1 MKNLLI
7 IFACLFFCNLGIAQ
21 EINCQVEVNARQT
34 GQTGLTIFKTLQ
46 NSLSEFVN
54 QKNWTG
60 EKFKN
65 YEKINCS
72 IFITIKEYDSGNFT
86 GSIQIQSSRP
96 VYGSSMITPVFNF
109 KDEQFSFQY
118 IEFEPLKYNPN
129 NFDSNL
135 VSVVSYYIYTILG
148 FDADTF
154 SPLGGSDYFQEAE
167 QIVSTA
173 QRSNYPGWKPTGGN
187 QSRFQ
192 LNEDLLSPS
201 LENFRSALYVYH
213 REGLDVMY
221 ADVKTGKQKI
231 ADAILQMGEIS
242 PNRTSSIAIRSFF
255 DAKANEIEKIF
266 SDGPSVDVSEVVD
279 VLNNLSPQYSKN
291 WRNVF

>member
-1 MKNLLI
+1 MKKLLV
-7 IFACLFFCNLGIAQ
+7 IFAVLCACNLSIAQ

-34 GQTGLTIFKTLQ
+34 GQTNLTIFKTLE
-46 NSLSEFVN
+46 NSLSEFIN

-72 IFITIKEYDSGNFT
+72 IFITVTGYDSGNFQ

-96 VYGSSMITPVFNF
+96 VYGSAMTTPLFNF

-118 IEFEPLKYNPN
+118 IEYEPLKYSPN
-129 NFDSNL
+129 SFDSNL

-148 FDADTF
+148 LDADTF

-173 QRSNYPGWKPTGGN
+173 QRSAYQGWKPTDGK
-187 QSRFQ
+187 QSRYQ

-201 LENFRSALYVYH
+201 LENFRNALYIYH
-213 REGLDVMY
+213 REGLDIMSE
-221 ADVKTGKQKI
+221 DVETGKQKI
-231 ADAILQMGEIS
+231 ADAILQMGQLS
-242 PNRTSSIAIRSFF
+242 ANRTNSIAVRSFF

-266 SDGPSVDVSEVVD
+266 SDGPSIEISEVVD
-279 VLNNLSPQYSKN
+279 VLNDLSPQYSKN
-291 WRNVF
+291 WRNIF